1 MTHHQ
6 GTGDNHPLSNLEYDW
21 ITLIQNKAQ
30 ALIAYDSYIRDA
42 EQAGSQECA
51 ELFRRIHEAWAK
63 ARDDM
68 RQWFRVA
75 ELSFDNYVSVAS
87 ARR

>member
-1 MTHHQ
+1 MSNNQ
-6 GTGDNHPLSNLEYDW
+6 SAGDKHPLSNLEYDW

-51 ELFRRIHEAWAK
+51 ELFRRIHEADKRHLEEAK
-63 ARDDM
+63 QHLQHVLNGKMGKQNQRG
-68 RQWFRVA
+68 Q
-75 ELSFDNYVSVAS
+75 
-87 ARR
+87 